1 MAYGFNNDKSKHTLE
16 NHTLSFSVGAGF
28 IDYWTAPFNYAS
40 ARGYINGGTV
50 NFLMKFA
57 SGSDLPGKEGTMLK
71 IADPYKPGINYA
83 VGLILSTAKPY
94 LPIGTFWIGADGKLE
109 YYMQSL
115 PAGGCYFTITYPC
128 EA

>member
-1 MAYGFNNDKSKHTLE
+1 MAFGFNLDKSKY
-16 NHTLSFSVGAGF
+16 NIPKKTLSFAVGAGF
-28 IDYWTAPFNYAS
+28 VESWAAPHSYQS
-40 ARGYINGGTV
+40 ANAYINGGTV
-50 NFLMKFA
+50 HFLMKFA
-57 SGSDLPGKEGTMLK
+57 HGSDLPGKEGVMLTLK
-71 IADPYKPGINYA
+71 DPYKPGINYA

-115 PAGGCYFTITYPC
+115 PASGCYFHIVYPC

>member
-1 MAYGFNNDKSKHTLE
+1 MAFGFNNDKSKHDIE

-28 IDYWTAPFNYAS
+28 IESWKAPFNYSS

-50 NFLMKFA
+50 NFLMKFDH
-57 SGSDLPGKEGTMLK
+57 GSDLPGKEGEMFTLC
-71 IADPYKPGINYA
+71 DPYKPGINYV

-94 LPIGTFWIGADGKLE
+94 LPIGTFWIGADGKLN
-109 YYMQSL
+109 YYMSSL
-115 PAGGCYFTITYPC
+115 PASGCYFTITYPC